1 MASILNVDKI
11 RRAAGATDAI
21 TIDSSDRA
29 SLNDP
34 ILFWGELSATS
45 PITPSVNDFMNFN
58 ASIDTASGWDSTNK
72 YYVIPKA
79 GYYEVHCMMLSN
91 AMASLDALDF
101 YINKN
106 GQDNFLC
113 RGYNTIQANAYS
125 PAVGLVIHE
134 FAANDQVSIQVRSTQ
149 EIWAASDSASSAD
162 VSFLSIKYLGH

>member
-11 RRAAGATDAI
+11 RRATGTTDAI
-21 TIDSSDRA
+21 TIDTNDRP

-34 ILFWGELSATS
+34 ILFWGEVANTS
-45 PITPSVNDFMNFN
+45 PFAPTSGDFINFN

-79 GYYEVHCMMLSN
+79 GYYEVHCMLLSN
-91 AMASLDALDF
+91 AMGSPIAVDF

-106 GQDNFLC
+106 GQNNFLT
-113 RGYNTIQANAYS
+113 RGYNTIQASSYT

-134 FAANDQVSIQVRSTQ
+134 FAANDQVSIQVRTAQ
-149 EIWAASDSASSAD
+149 EIWAAADNSTSAD